1 MDLPEI
7 YWRGRHNRTTEG
19 GLAPRL
25 QDMYYRRLFKSP
37 ANLEVGLKARK
48 LRSSIWRPVIVI
60 EVWMDV
66 KSSVKLERVHEST
79 HYC

>member
-37 ANLEVGLKARK
+37 ANLEVGLKACK
-48 LRSSIWRPVIVI
+48 LRSSIWT
-60 EVWMDV
+60 
-66 KSSVKLERVHEST
+66 S
-79 HYC
+79 YCDGGLDGCKVFSKVGKGP